1 VFALLAAHVETGLI
15 RGYFFDEGYL
25 RTSSKEFSL
34 DNVDSRF
41 VHLTNDA
48 VQKNCTSYGVFE
60 QANKLSYLDFEKFL
74 QQQKGVSFIQII

>member
-1 VFALLAAHVETGLI
+1 MFALLAAHAETGLI

-74 QQQKGVSFIQII
+74 QQQKGVSFIQTI

>member
-1 VFALLAAHVETGLI
+1 VFALLAAHVETGLN

-74 QQQKGVSFIQII
+74 QQQKGVSFIQTI

>member
-1 VFALLAAHVETGLI
+1 MVAHAETGLI

-34 DNVDSRF
+34 DNVGCRF

-48 VQKNCTSYGVFE
+48 VQKNSTSYGVFE
-60 QANKLSYLDFEKFL
+60 QANKLSYVEFEKL
-74 QQQKGVSFIQII
+74 LA